1 MKAII
6 LTAIAVSLLICALV
20 FPMEKQQSASAS
32 KYIHTPGDLDMKY
45 IHQLGYKVGY
55 NDGVTESECAFCL
68 SVSYWAPNTHLSSSH
83 ALTGSDNLWYLVLH
97 FWVGSF
103 CDVINNDRRFVF
115 PREVIA

>member
-55 NDGVTESECAFCL
+55 NDGVTEGIYHHVYDDFNNTSWSSGYLDGFVDGCVHTGRSVDECNSQTDA
-68 SVSYWAPNTHLSSSH
+68 STP
-83 ALTGSDNLWYLVLH
+83 
-97 FWVGSF
+97 
-103 CDVINNDRRFVF
+103 
-115 PREVIA
+115 